1 MLNIFGKLGGRVM
14 TKTIAIILAFICYL
28 GMMII
33 VGLHTMRKTKAAD
46 DYFLG
51 GRGLSGPVAALS
63 AQASDMSGWLLM
75 GLPGSMYALGTGQ
88 AWIAIGLLIGTIIN
102 WLIIA
107 KPLRAYTIVA
117 GNSLTLPEFLT
128 NRYHDNKNI
137 LKTISAVVIVIFFLV
152 YTASALAAGGTL
164 FETVLGWDY
173 HVALLVGAIVI
184 LTYTLMG
191 GFLAVC
197 TTDFIQGSLMLIG
210 LLIVPILAFFF
221 IDGNFMDVLS
231 STGVNSEHYLSLMY
245 NGDHPIT
252 AVEIISNLAWGL
264 GYCGM
269 PHILIRF
276 FAIKSG
282 DEVKKSA
289 RIAIIWDIIASVMA
303 LIVAIVGRAFLAP
316 VILGETEGASGSES
330 VFIEMIQ
337 KIFMDYLPLAFV
349 GGIFLCGILAAIM
362 STADSQLLMCSSSIS
377 QDIYKGLIKKDA
389 KDEHVLNLGRIA
401 TFAIAIIAIVIAWD
415 PESSVMA
422 LVSDAWAGL
431 GASFGPLIVMSLF
444 WKRTNLPGAIA
455 GLVSGAATVIVWDYL
470 PIVGGSTI
478 ASATGLYSLFVGFI
492 VSLLCIIIVS
502 LLTKAPDESIL
513 KEFEDYKKYTD

>member
-1 MLNIFGKLGGRVM
+1 MTKVYRYGKMLNIFGKLGGRVM

-137 LKTISAVVIVIFFLV
+137 LKTVSAVVIVIFFLV

-197 TTDFIQGSLMLIG
+197 TTDFIQGSLMLMG

-264 GYCGM
+264 LHY
-269 PHILIRF
+269 R
-276 FAIKSG
+276 
-282 DEVKKSA
+282 
-289 RIAIIWDIIASVMA
+289 
-303 LIVAIVGRAFLAP
+303 
-316 VILGETEGASGSES
+316 
-330 VFIEMIQ
+330 
-337 KIFMDYLPLAFV
+337 
-349 GGIFLCGILAAIM
+349 GG
-362 STADSQLLMCSSSIS
+362 
-377 QDIYKGLIKKDA
+377 
-389 KDEHVLNLGRIA
+389 
-401 TFAIAIIAIVIAWD
+401 
-415 PESSVMA
+415 
-422 LVSDAWAGL
+422 
-431 GASFGPLIVMSLF
+431 
-444 WKRTNLPGAIA
+444 
-455 GLVSGAATVIVWDYL
+455 
-470 PIVGGSTI
+470 
-478 ASATGLYSLFVGFI
+478 
-492 VSLLCIIIVS
+492 
-502 LLTKAPDESIL
+502 
-513 KEFEDYKKYTD
+513 